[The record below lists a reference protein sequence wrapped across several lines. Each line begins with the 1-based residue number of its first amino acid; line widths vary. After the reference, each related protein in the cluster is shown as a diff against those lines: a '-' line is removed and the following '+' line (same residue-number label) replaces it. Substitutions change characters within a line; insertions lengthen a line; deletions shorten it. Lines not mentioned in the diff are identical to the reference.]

1 MARSKAPSRKK
12 KTPERKRMLRGFLVA
27 HGFTPYRFSTRITPP
42 YFETD
47 NVELGQAI
55 ALAKGIQELSPS
67 QMEDYKK
74 HLAAIDPARIARDIR
89 AAADQDED
97 ARQAELEEAKAAEAR
112 ANTKAAAAAE
122 KVAELGG
129 DDSDLFGGGEDEADA
144 EDAGPGIS
152 ADDLDAM
159 SELELLG
166 VLEAFGI
173 KPPKVG
179 GRSILLPIAQQAVAG
194 KIKAPAESAE

>member
-1 MARSKAPSRKK
+1 MAARSKAPSRKK
-12 KTPERKRMLRGFLVA
+12 KKPEAKRMLRGFLVA
-27 HGFTPYRFSTRITPP
+27 HAFTPYRFSTRITPP

-47 NVELGQAI
+47 NVELGKAV
-55 ALAKGIQELSPS
+55 ALAKGIQELSPG
-67 QMEDYKK
+67 QMQDYKK
-74 HLAAIDPARIARDIR
+74 HLDAIDPARMARDLR
-89 AAADQDED
+89 AAKNKDDD

-112 ANTKAAAAAE
+112 ANTNAAAAAE

-129 DDSDLFGGGEDEADA
+129 DDADLFAEVEADA

-179 GRSILLPIAQQAVAG
+179 GRSILLPIAQQAIGG
-194 KIKAPAESAE
+194 KIKAPAEASE